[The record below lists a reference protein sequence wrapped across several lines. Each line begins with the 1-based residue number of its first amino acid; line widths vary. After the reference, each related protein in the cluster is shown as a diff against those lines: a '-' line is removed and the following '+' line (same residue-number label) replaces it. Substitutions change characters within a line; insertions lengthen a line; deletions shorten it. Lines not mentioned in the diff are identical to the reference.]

1 MNFKVLISVT
11 FAAVISVAGCSDDE
25 TTGGSG
31 GSAGG
36 GGEGGGGMVEADC
49 DNLPDLTGYA
59 VEGAPPTDTEDCT
72 GDVFMPTANSAADLN
87 ARLNNADPG
96 DVICLAEDTYNMSA
110 TIKISLVSGLT
121 LKGIGDSPDDTVLVF
136 GGPGSGPG
144 IEASKDDVTIENL
157 WVKNTGANGIEQ
169 SGTSGSVF
177 RKVHVSWDNPCKG
190 DSPPANCDATCN
202 PKLCDD
208 ASDNAGVPCRIDMDC
223 PNGAC
228 VEQENPCDDELLT
241 CVVDSL
247 TATEGVCLYD
257 KGINGAYGI
266 YPTNCQDTKVEYSQA
281 SNASDAGIYVGKCG
295 WEDDTTEGGVVHHNI
310 VNGNVAGLEVE
321 NCLGVT
327 VYENFVIDNTG
338 GLMPLSQPGAASETR
353 PSNTDVLMENN
364 RVWCNNHWNF
374 AKVGV
379 VEIIPAGSGFL
390 MLGGDGIEVRN
401 NDIQGNDTGGML
413 IVSNALTCAAAG
425 ADCPPFDF
433 PEYNPYVE
441 NVYVHNNVFVDN
453 GTNADQ
459 TSSFY
464 LIFDI
469 LNMGTPENP
478 TPNIVWDGFVAEGVA
493 DPKICLGED
502 YTGTYIDLTDNMC
515 GDVASAPEFAGCI
528 GDSKTTST
536 EGRLCS
542 PSSI

>member
-1 MNFKVLISVT
+1 MNFKVLIS
-11 FAAVISVAGCSDDE
+11 AILGSVIIVAGCSDE

-31 GSAGG
+31 GGG
-36 GGEGGGGMVEADC
+36 GSGGIAEVDC
-49 DNLPDLTGYA
+49 DNLPDLSAYA
-59 VEGAPPTDTEDCT
+59 VEGAPPTTDEDCT
-72 GDVFMPTANSAADLN
+72 GDIFVPTGDSAPDLN

-96 DVICLAEDTYNMSA
+96 DVICLAEGTYNMSA
-110 TIKISLVSGLT
+110 TIKISLVSTLT

-157 WVKNTGANGIEQ
+157 WVKNSGANGIEQ

-177 RKVHVSWDNPCKG
+177 RKVHVSWDNPCEG
-190 DSPPANCDATCN
+190 SDPPANCDATCT
-202 PKLCDD
+202 PKLCDE
-208 ASDNAGVPCRIDMDC
+208 ASDNAGDPCSSSSDC
-223 PNGAC
+223 PNGQCAT
-228 VEQENPCDDELLT
+228 QDNPCDDELLA
-241 CVVDSL
+241 CVVDTL
-247 TATEGVCLYD
+247 TAKEGVCLYD
-257 KGINGAYGI
+257 EGINGAYGI
-266 YPTNCQDTKVEYSQA
+266 YPTNCQDTTVEYSQA

-327 VYENFVIDNTG
+327 VYENLVVDNTG

-441 NVYVHNNVFVDN
+441 NIYIHDNAFTDN

-459 TSSFY
+459 TSDFFI
-464 LIFDI
+464 IFDI

-478 TPNIVWDGFVAEGVA
+478 TPDIVWDGFIAEGVT
-493 DPKICLGED
+493 DPNVCLGED
-502 YTGTYIDLTDNMC
+502 YAGTYIDLTNDMC
-515 GDVASAPEFAGCI
+515 GDVANAPEFTGCI
-528 GDSKTTST
+528 AGSNTTST